1 MNFYE
6 KIDIEN
12 NIVKYVIRAKYNE
25 ELTDDETMEIE
36 SLHDYIHKVNFADID
51 FTANITMINGTPTV
65 TEDNVSESVVEV
77 SLGKIY
83 PKEYVLDE
91 NFDVSFSIDAGRI
104 SDSEINSVLT
114 TKSLASQAKIA
125 VFQAKIKERITEI
138 LDELRTQ
145 DNDFEK
151 ESETIL

>member
-12 NIVKYVIRAKYNE
+12 NIVKYEIRAKYNE
-25 ELTDDETMEIE
+25 ELTDDESIEIE
-36 SLHDYIHKVNFADID
+36 SLHDYIHKVRFSDID
-51 FTANITMINGTPTV
+51 FTANVTMANGTPTV
-65 TEDNVSESVVEV
+65 TEDNISESVVEV

-91 NFDVSFSIDAGRI
+91 NFDIVFSIDAGRI
-104 SDSEINSVLT
+104 SDAEVNDVLK
-114 TKSLASQAKIA
+114 TKSLVSQAKIA
-125 VFQAKIKERITEI
+125 VFQAKIKERIIEI
-138 LDELRTQ
+138 LEEIRTQ
-145 DNDFEK
+145 DNDFEN